1 LRRRSGDADGG
12 GAPRVILVPF
22 AAKQRADGATNAQRV
37 KGLYDESFG
46 TATAGQEDVG
56 TTVEEHQDGHVWCG
70 AVGLLVSKVKTDCH
84 GTHGANLEVQDG
96 QVNLL
101 GGHGGTHRRAG
112 RHFENFEIRTFEH
125 AAKFLAQ

>member
-56 TTVEEHQDGHVWCG
+56 TTVEEHEDGHVWCG

-84 GTHGANLEVQDG
+84 GAHGANLEVQDG

-101 GGHGGTHRRAG
+101 GRHRGTDGGTG
-112 RHFENFEIRTFEH
+112 RNFENFDVRTFEH
-125 AAKFLAQ
+125 AAKFLA